1 MKPIETYWASANIL
15 TVLLLPV
22 SWIFCLLVWVRRLA
36 YQRGL
41 IRVQRLPVPVIV
53 VGNITV
59 GGTGKTPLVIQLAEQ
74 LRQSGYR
81 PGVVSRGY
89 GGQSETW
96 PRDVFPDS
104 DPILTGDEP
113 VLIARRAGCPV
124 CVGPDRPAAAKKLVE
139 NSACDVIISDDGM
152 QHYAMHRDLEIAVL
166 DGKRRLGNGFCL
178 PAGPLRE
185 PSGRLKSTGLVVVNG
200 EHSPGETSMSL
211 LPGELVNMADPE
223 KRGSLDAFSGK
234 SVHALA
240 GIGNPSRFFDTLR
253 TAGLHPVE
261 HAFPDH
267 HRFSEDELA
276 FDDQLPLIM
285 TEKDAVKCL
294 AFAKPHYWYLMV
306 YAAADPLIADRVYSL
321 LKERG
326 N

>member
-1 MKPIETYWASANIL
+1 MKPIEAYWASTNVLAI
-15 TVLLLPV
+15 LLLPI
-22 SWIFCLLVWVRRLA
+22 SWVFCLLVWARRRA
-36 YQRGL
+36 YQWGL
-41 IRVQRLPVPVIV
+41 IAVQRLPVPVIV

-59 GGTGKTPLVIQLAEQ
+59 GGTGKTPLVIRLVEQ

-96 PRDVFPDS
+96 PQDVFPDS
-104 DPILTGDEP
+104 DPMMTGDEP
-113 VLIARRAGCPV
+113 VLIARRTGCPV
-124 CVGPDRPAAAKKLVE
+124 CVGPDRPEAAKRLVE
-139 NSACDVIISDDGM
+139 KSACDVIISDDGM
-152 QHYAMHRDLEIAVL
+152 QHYALYRDLEIAVL

-185 PSGRLKSTGLVVVNG
+185 CRGRLKEAGLVVING
-200 EHSPGETSMSL
+200 EHSHGETSMTL
-211 LPGELVNMADPE
+211 VPGNLVNMADPE
-223 KRGSLDAFSGK
+223 KTQSLDSFSGE

-253 TAGLHPVE
+253 TAGLHPIE

-267 HRFSEDELA
+267 HRFSADELS
-276 FDDQLPLIM
+276 FDDQLPVIM
-285 TEKDAVKCL
+285 TEKDAVKCFS
-294 AFAKPHYWYLMV
+294 FARPQYWYLMV
-306 YAAADPLIADRVYSL
+306 YAETDPLIIDRINRV
-321 LKERG
+321 LKERE